1 MSESVPFCEDFV
13 CGVHALRAHSA
24 NKPQRPSS
32 RILQLKTAMSRA
44 PNPKKAAFPVSLLHA
59 HRAAAGLTRT
69 AGAVHCRGCPRP
81 LWAQESPLPFFLLPE
96 RAPRWL
102 RCVGRVAPRAVQ
114 RARHQGRPSSSS
126 GSALTT
132 CQARTPAGHAQEH
145 CCAVGLAGRRGC
157 QVALH
162 PNSSP
167 VCVGF
172 VGGCCTPSALHASP
186 GRPQTTSSRGGPSRA
201 P

>member
-1 MSESVPFCEDFV
+1 M
-13 CGVHALRAHSA
+13 
-24 NKPQRPSS
+24 
-32 RILQLKTAMSRA
+32 
-44 PNPKKAAFPVSLLHA
+44 
-59 HRAAAGLTRT
+59 
-69 AGAVHCRGCPRP
+69 HCRGCPRP

-96 RAPRWL
+96 RTPRWL

-132 CQARTPAGHAQEH
+132 CQAHTPADYAQEH
-145 CCAVGLAGRRGC
+145 CCAVGLAGRRGS

-201 P
+201 PCWTARRDKAWRYVSHRRRRVAATFGRRWANMRPSRQRASWVTS

>member
-1 MSESVPFCEDFV
+1 MVARRCR
-13 CGVHALRAHSA
+13 GVNLWVFIGPQSYKQLIQKVSTPPHAR
-24 NKPQRPSS
+24 
-32 RILQLKTAMSRA
+32 
-44 PNPKKAAFPVSLLHA
+44 NP
-59 HRAAAGLTRT
+59 LTRT

-96 RAPRWL
+96 RTPRWL
-102 RCVGRVAPRAVQ
+102 RCLGRVAPRAVQ

-132 CQARTPAGHAQEH
+132 CQAHTPADHAQEH
-145 CCAVGLAGRRGC
+145 CCAVGLAGRRGS